1 MRVAFMGNP
10 SFAISSL
17 ESILQSRHHIIAVIS
32 NPPKPMGRKKIL
44 KHTEVGSYAIK
55 NNLELIELNSFDN
68 DDIYKKIQSLKIDI
82 FVVVAFRILPEKYIS
97 IPRFGSIN
105 LHASLLPKY
114 RGAAPIQWAL
124 MNGEKTTGVSVFQI
138 EKKVDTGKIIYQKKI
153 DIDRS
158 DNFELLSKKLSYS
171 GAEIIIKALNNIE
184 DGEANLLEQDNTLS
198 TKAPKISKKMLRIKW
213 EWPAVKINNWI
224 RGLSPKPG
232 MTAIFRKKKI
242 KILESNVFDEI
253 AKGVPGKVSSVNKS
267 LLEIYTGSGLLSI
280 KVLQQEGKKC
290 LPIEEFLKGNNINDN
305 DIFS

>member
-10 SFAISSL
+10 NFAISSL
-17 ESILQSRHHIIAVIS
+17 ESILQSRHHISAVIS

-55 NNLELIELNSFDN
+55 NNIELIELGSFD
-68 DDIYKKIQSLKIDI
+68 DDNIYKKIVSLDIDI

-124 MNGEKTTGVSVFQI
+124 MNGDKTTGVSVFQI
-138 EKKVDTGKIIYQKKI
+138 EKKVDTGKIIYQKKVGI
-153 DIDRS
+153 DKS
-158 DNFELLSKKLSYS
+158 DNFELLSKKLSNL
-171 GAEIIIKALNNIE
+171 GAEILIKAINNIE
-184 DGEANLLEQDNTLS
+184 DGEANLLRQDNTMS
-198 TKAPKISKKMLRIKW
+198 TKAPKISKTMLRIKW
-213 EWPAVKINNWI
+213 DWPAVKINNWI

-232 MTAIFRKKKI
+232 MTTIFRKKKI
-242 KILESNVFDEI
+242 KIIKSVVTDELL
-253 AKGVPGKVSSVNKS
+253 KGVPGIVSNVNKS
-267 LLEIYTGSGLLSI
+267 LLEIHTGSGLLSI
-280 KVLQQEGKKC
+280 KELQQEGKKC
-290 LPIEEFLKGNNINDN
+290 LPIEEFLKGNEINDK